1 MSRLYLDVLVLNET
15 RLDETIC
22 DSEMSIDKYTLV
34 RNDRSRHGGGVAM
47 YIRNSIC
54 FKVRT
59 DLQDEALEFLCVEI
73 SKPKVKPFLIS
84 TWYRPPKS
92 CISLFEKVQLIL
104 DKIEFSALKTILLGI

>member
-1 MSRLYLDVLVLNET
+1 MQNQYLDVLVLNKT
-15 RLDETIC
+15 GLDETIC

-54 FKVRT
+54 FNVRT

-73 SKPKVKPFLIS
+73 SKPKVKSFLIS
-84 TWYRPPKS
+84 T
-92 CISLFEKVQLIL
+92 ISTSKF
-104 DKIEFSALKTILLGI
+104 